1 MENRVARSQLVKAV
15 RHLSL
20 PFDQQLE
27 LLRGAHVDDLAL
39 DFDGIYPAVTWRF
52 AEVGVS
58 PSAQLL
64 LSSLNDRLLA
74 MSGHAHADLWTGNGL
89 EFANEWQVVRG
100 IAAQVLAEL
109 ALEESP

>member
-1 MENRVARSQLVKAV
+1 MEDAVARSQLIKAV

-27 LLRGAHVDDLAL
+27 VVRGAHVDELAL
-39 DFDGIYPAVTWRF
+39 DFDGIYPAVKWRF

-58 PSAQLL
+58 PSAQFL

-74 MSGHAHADLWTGNGL
+74 MSGHAHADLWTSTGL
-89 EFANEWQVVRG
+89 EFAKEWQVVRN
-100 IAAQVLAEL
+100 IAAQVLVDL
-109 ALEESP
+109 APQASL